1 MPVIFDLDGVIVDN
15 NAFHREA
22 WMEVARL
29 HGLNLTLDDYKQH
42 VSGRSNPDIIAYLF
56 GHGVE
61 KELAEKCAEEKEEVF
76 RKLSRAHI
84 VPMNGL
90 MNFLSLLRQNKIP
103 CAIGTCAPAENIKI
117 IMDKLQLREYFRA
130 IVDATQ
136 ITHGKPDPEIYL
148 KTAARIGAEPEQCIV
163 FEDSLAGIMAAKAAG
178 MSVIAITTT
187 HPRDELGSAD
197 YVIDDFTQ
205 VEISLLNS
213 LVPNL

>member
-15 NAFHREA
+15 NAFHRDA
-22 WMEVARL
+22 WIEVARS
-29 HGLNLTLDDYKQH
+29 HGFNLTVDDFKQH
-42 VSGRSNPDIIAYLF
+42 VSGRSNPDAIAYLF
-56 GHGVE
+56 GSEIGKELVE
-61 KELAEKCAEEKEEVF
+61 KVAEEKEVTF
-76 RKLSRAHI
+76 RRMSREHI
-84 VPMNGL
+84 VPMKGL
-90 MNFLSLLRQNKIP
+90 MGFLDLLRQNKIP
-103 CAIGTCAPAENIKI
+103 CAIGTSAPAENVKI
-117 IMDKLQLREYFRA
+117 IMDKLKLRDYFRA

-136 ITHGKPDPEIYL
+136 FTRGKPDPEIYL

-187 HPRDELGSAD
+187 HPREELGSAD

>member
-15 NAFHREA
+15 NAFHRDA
-22 WMEVARL
+22 WISVASA
-29 HGLNLTLDDYKQH
+29 HGFNLSVDDFNKH
-42 VSGRSNPDIIAYLF
+42 VSGRSNPDAIAYLF
-56 GHGVE
+56 GSSVGKELVE
-61 KELAEKCAEEKEEVF
+61 KVAEEKEVTF
-76 RKLSRAHI
+76 RWMSREHI

-90 MNFLSLLRQNKIP
+90 MGFLNLLRESKIP
-103 CAIGTCAPAENIKI
+103 CAIGTSAPAENVKI
-117 IMDKLQLREYFRA
+117 IMDKLKLRDYFKA

-136 ITHGKPDPEIYL
+136 FTRGKPDPEIYL
-148 KTAARIGAEPEQCIV
+148 KTAAKIGAEPEQCIV

-187 HPRDELGSAD
+187 HPREELGSAD